1 MGSFFKSLFD
11 LKFETFITRKIAGIF
26 YAISLA
32 LIGIFGI
39 LAFFGGLFTAS
50 QMLTSGWASLEQQ
63 GVVLIFGTIVLTPIG
78 IAISVILTR
87 LVFESSVALVTVAE
101 NTKK

>member
-1 MGSFFKSLFD
+1 MGSFFKTLFD

-26 YAISLA
+26 YAIA
-32 LIGIFGI
+32 LGVIALFAVIA
-39 LAFFGGLFTAS
+39 LLGGLFQAVSAIGSGYSSGVSTGLG
-50 QMLTSGWASLEQQ
+50 MLLVII
-63 GVVLIFGTIVLTPIG
+63 VVVPLMTFV
-78 IAISVILTR
+78 SVILTR

>member
-26 YAISLA
+26 YAINLGLIGLLALA
-32 LIGIFGI
+32 LISAAGDAFGAVGAI
-39 LAFFGGLFTAS
+39 AALI
-50 QMLTSGWASLEQQ
+50 
-63 GVVLIFGTIVLTPIG
+63 VVPIITF
-78 IAISVILTR
+78 IAIILTR

>member
-1 MGSFFKSLFD
+1 MGSFAKSLFD

-26 YAISLA
+26 YAILLGLIGLLTLVAMVGVLIRMGSFFDLIA
-32 LIGIFGI
+32 LI
-39 LAFFGGLFTAS
+39 LVPL
-50 QMLTSGWASLEQQ
+50 ASLI
-63 GVVLIFGTIVLTPIG
+63 L
-78 IAISVILTR
+78 VILVR